1 MNSDIDFD
9 APLNDLEKTLSELKA
24 ENLKIIDLTISNPTM
39 LGLDYTGLNIPRL
52 LSSKE
57 NLFYHPDP
65 KGNIKSRIA
74 IKSYYL
80 NRKNYFLFE
89 NESNLFL
96 ASGTSEC
103 YSLIF
108 KLSSEPGNEVLLPAP
123 GYPLLEHLVKFD
135 RLNPKY
141 YRLDYTKNNWK
152 INFDSVRDA
161 ITKKTKFIVI
171 VSPNNP
177 TGHILDKNEFYIL
190 DKICNEF
197 GIDIIIDEVFYDY
210 IYNNTSNIFISE
222 PPKNYSIYILNG
234 ISKITATPQLKL
246 SWIYM
251 LPQKGS
257 ENHLTNKMEF
267 ITDAYLSVNTPV
279 QNALPHLLEERQY
292 IQSQIFKRIKN
303 NIIYLKNS
311 GFNIYN
317 SNAGWYACIKLDKNI
332 SDDDFCER
340 FLKEEKVL
348 VHPGYFYDFWNDTV
362 IVLSLIIDENIF
374 KNGIDKLKKFLR

>member
-24 ENLKIIDLTISNPTM
+24 ANLKIIDLTISNPTI
-39 LGLDYTGLNIPRL
+39 LGLDYTGLNIPGL

-57 NLFYHPDP
+57 NLLYHPDP

-108 KLSSEPGNEVLLPAP
+108 KLSGEPGNEVLLPAP

-135 RLNPKY
+135 RLNPMY
-141 YRLDYTKNNWK
+141 YRLNYTKNNWK

-190 DKICNEF
+190 DKI
-197 GIDIIIDEVFYDY
+197 
-210 IYNNTSNIFISE
+210 
-222 PPKNYSIYILNG
+222 
-234 ISKITATPQLKL
+234 PQ
-246 SWIYM
+246 
-251 LPQKGS
+251 
-257 ENHLTNKMEF
+257 
-267 ITDAYLSVNTPV
+267 
-279 QNALPHLLEERQY
+279 
-292 IQSQIFKRIKN
+292 
-303 NIIYLKNS
+303 
-311 GFNIYN
+311 
-317 SNAGWYACIKLDKNI
+317 
-332 SDDDFCER
+332 
-340 FLKEEKVL
+340 
-348 VHPGYFYDFWNDTV
+348 
-362 IVLSLIIDENIF
+362 
-374 KNGIDKLKKFLR
+374 